1 MDQYQ
6 AVDIHHL
13 ARMYTKRTKHQAEDG
28 WLHEYVNRAYRRLAN
43 EAEKLRR
50 EEEARGIQ
58 VNALERRLR
67 EKEAIKRYLRDVR
80 EAAAFRI
87 EQETRLTAKRLEE
100 FRKKE
105 EARCLREDALERY
118 FRAEEAFALEAYRV
132 EQETGKGKET
142 RALKQLQ
149 QDVIISRAQEVGG
162 PLQRKRSRKPKP
174 SRSHYWPQE
183 APSAWDENPPV
194 PVPEQPIARA
204 LAPQL
209 NVPSLLLTAPDPE
222 SEPSTHKSRRVID
235 DTSMLFPAYSR
246 RIPSPNRQTPSNCKA
261 RKSRV
266 KTGGHQRLAPKPS
279 LFSYNTCDHPQ
290 CPLRGY
296 AHEKGVFLYPEKY
309 ATDEEHASAATTF
322 GKGNPTP
329 GVWDAYFNAMADLR
343 ASHGD
348 TGAVSRED
356 IEVVR
361 GFVAAHPMP

>member
-6 AVDIHHL
+6 AVEIHHL
-13 ARMYTKRTKHQAEDG
+13 TRMYTKRTKHQAEDD
-28 WLHEYVNRAYRRLAN
+28 WSNEYVNRASRRLAK

-50 EEEARGIQ
+50 QDDARGFQ
-58 VNALERRLR
+58 ENPLERSLR
-67 EKEAIKRYLRDVR
+67 EQQAFERYLRDVR
-80 EAAAFRI
+80 EAEAFRT

-100 FRKKE
+100 FRRKE

-118 FRAEEAFALEAYRV
+118 FRAEKAFAV
-132 EQETGKGKET
+132 EQETGKGKGT

-162 PLQRKRSRKPKP
+162 PLQRKRSRRPKP
-174 SRSHYWPQE
+174 SRSYYWPQE

-194 PVPEQPIARA
+194 PVTEQPIARA
-204 LAPQL
+204 RAPQL
-209 NVPSLLLTAPDPE
+209 NVPSLILTASDPE

-235 DTSMLFPAYSR
+235 DTSMLSPAYPR
-246 RIPSPNRQTPSNCKA
+246 RTPSPNLRTPSNSKS
-261 RKSRV
+261 RKSR
-266 KTGGHQRLAPKPS
+266 KKISGHQRLAPKPS

-309 ATDEEHASAATTF
+309 ATDEEYASAAKTF
-322 GKGNPTP
+322 GNGNPTP

-361 GFVAAHPMP
+361 GFVAAHPMS